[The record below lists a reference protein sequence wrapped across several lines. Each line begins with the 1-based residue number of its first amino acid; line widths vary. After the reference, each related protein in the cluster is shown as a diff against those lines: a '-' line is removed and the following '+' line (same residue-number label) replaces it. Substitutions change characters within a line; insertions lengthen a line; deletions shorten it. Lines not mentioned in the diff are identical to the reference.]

1 MTFNRYTYC
10 MYTFLYHDIYC
21 RHLLAKCWTSRKADE
36 WEESIKHAAVT
47 TGKEFTQ
54 EPIRH
59 GSYAPVRE
67 NSYARW

>member
-1 MTFNRYTYC
+1 M
-10 MYTFLYHDIYC
+10 
-21 RHLLAKCWTSRKADE
+21 AKCWTSRKADE